1 MKKNIFLFAVLL
13 ITTSCASTFRKGGA
27 YKSEGFNKTYYIN
40 KKSGIKISFSDR
52 YVYRKENFN
61 ATKLTP
67 KTEKLLKDFNI
78 VKPKN
83 ILFSYDSG
91 TRAALAILISKS
103 QIDFDKYQHGAPD
116 KNQTFYYSER
126 EDQQNLYLENLY
138 PYKNKYVRVI
148 ERSSLRIHKKPTNHQ
163 TFIFP
168 EITILQK
175 EISN

>member
-1 MKKNIFLFAVLL
+1 MKKNIFLFAFLL

-27 YKSEGFNKTYYIN
+27 YKTEGFNKTYYIN
-40 KKSGIKISFSDR
+40 KKSGIKISFSGK
-52 YVYRKENFN
+52 YFYRKENFN
-61 ATKLTP
+61 AMELTP

-103 QIDFDKYQHGAPD
+103 QIDFDKYQDGVSD
-116 KNQTFYYSER
+116 KNQTFYYNER
-126 EDQQNLYLENLY
+126 EDLQNLY

-168 EITILQK
+168 EILILQK
-175 EISN
+175 EISR

>member
-13 ITTSCASTFRKGGA
+13 ITTSCASTFKKGGA

-52 YVYRKENFN
+52 YVYRRENFN
-61 ATKLTP
+61 AMELTP

-91 TRAALAILISKS
+91 TRAVLAILISKS
-103 QIDFDKYQHGAPD
+103 QIDFDKYQHGVSD
-116 KNQTFYYSER
+116 NNQTFYYSER
-126 EDQQNLYLENLY
+126 EDQQYT
-138 PYKNKYVRVI
+138 YKNKYVRVI

-168 EITILQK
+168 EIRILQK
-175 EISN
+175 EISRS